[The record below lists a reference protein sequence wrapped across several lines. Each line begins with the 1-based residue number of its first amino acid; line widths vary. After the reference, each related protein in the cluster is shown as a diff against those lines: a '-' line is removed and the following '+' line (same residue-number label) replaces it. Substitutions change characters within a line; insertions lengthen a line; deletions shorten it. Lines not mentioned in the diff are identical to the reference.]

1 MASKRTQR
9 ETAARNYYLRLKG
22 GIIYNEEDHCELIIE
37 TMLDQEL
44 GGTVAAFCKQ
54 AVISDT
60 TFYRWLDK
68 YPMFYECYRY
78 AIMAAK
84 YNWEQ
89 EGEDNK
95 DNPEWDSKYW
105 EKKGQSRFQTAGK
118 PKIRLSL
125 DEKEEPYLQYQ
136 SLMKQ
141 ASRGDFTSDELKQVM
156 ECLNAGTRVY
166 EAFKVQREVDEM
178 KKDIKEIGSYHGANN
193 IIPITS
199 T

>member
-1 MASKRTQR
+1 MASKRSLR
-9 ETAARNYYLRLKG
+9 EVEAKNYYIRLKG
-22 GIIYNEEDHCELIIE
+22 GIIYNEEEHCPLIIE
-37 TMLDQEL
+37 TMLDQQM

-68 YPMFYECYRY
+68 YPVFYECYRY
-78 AIMAAK
+78 AIMSAK

-95 DNPEWDSKYW
+95 DNPEWDKSYW
-105 EKKGQSRFQTAGK
+105 EKKGNARFQVAGK
-118 PKIRLSL
+118 PKIRLAL
-125 DEKEEPYLQYQ
+125 NEKDEPYLQYQ
-136 SLMKQ
+136 QLMSQ
-141 ASRGDFTSDELKQVM
+141 AARGDFTSDELKQVM
-156 ECLNAGTRVY
+156 ECLNSGTRVY

-178 KKDIKEIGSYHGANN
+178 KKDIKEIGSYHGSNN
-193 IIPITS
+193 IIPIAS